1 MHKQVIVVGAGP
13 AGIGCFLA
21 LQRAGIQDVLILEA
35 KEVGASFR
43 AWPKEMRLITPSFH
57 ANPFFQTDLNSI
69 SPETSPADFFQKEHL
84 SGQEYADYLKAIVN
98 HFEVVVHE
106 GQAVLKVQSQ
116 ANTFIVTTEKEKL
129 TSDCVIWA
137 GGEFSHLKMG
147 SFTGAEHCM
156 HTSTFK
162 SWKDYPGE
170 DALII
175 GGYESGIDAA
185 VNLIN
190 LGKRVLLL
198 SRGEP
203 WLADS
208 PDPSEVLSP
217 YTRDRLLAAVKQAP
231 ESLRLCGNSVVTAV
245 NAIDDRFIVETADGE
260 IFDCT
265 YPPIAATGF
274 YSALKPVQHLFEWE
288 ASIPQFTEEDA
299 STLHNGLY
307 YSGPSLV
314 QRHSKFCFIYKFRAR
329 FGVITRSIAARLGY
343 ADPDFSDDRRRGFL
357 VDDLECCTNCKCA
370 VESQAE
376 EVEATT
382 ERPI

>member
-1 MHKQVIVVGAGP
+1 M
-13 AGIGCFLA
+13 
-21 LQRAGIQDVLILEA
+21 
-35 KEVGASFR
+35 
-43 AWPKEMRLITPSFH
+43 
-57 ANPFFQTDLNSI
+57 
-69 SPETSPADFFQKEHL
+69 
-84 SGQEYADYLKAIVN
+84 
-98 HFEVVVHE
+98 
-106 GQAVLKVQSQ
+106 
-116 ANTFIVTTEKEKL
+116 
-129 TSDCVIWA
+129 
-137 GGEFSHLKMG
+137 
-147 SFTGAEHCM
+147 
-156 HTSTFK
+156 
-162 SWKDYPGE
+162 
-170 DALII
+170 
-175 GGYESGIDAA
+175 
-185 VNLIN
+185 
-190 LGKRVLLL
+190 
-198 SRGEP
+198 
-203 WLADS
+203 
-208 PDPSEVLSP
+208 
-217 YTRDRLLAAVKQAP
+217 KQAP

-314 QRHSKFCFIYKFRAR
+314 QRHSKFCFIYNFVLVSELLRDQLQLDSVTLIQTLVMIV
-329 FGVITRSIAARLGY
+329 GEV
-343 ADPDFSDDRRRGFL
+343 L